1 MKKTRVFISES
12 RELFPF
18 SFVLKQKS
26 NRVENMKGE
35 NMKTDKC
42 LRKHVEHKGSTH
54 FSAYARLPRR
64 GSSKEKKK
72 KKMIC
77 VTALP

>member
-42 LRKHVEHKGSTH
+42 LRKHVEAK
-54 FSAYARLPRR
+54 ARLIFQHMR
-64 GSSKEKKK
+64 GFLAGGVVK